1 MRFVTVMIIAL
12 LSSAAAFAQ
21 DRPIVRAEITP
32 ETVAVGESAELKV
45 TVLVPTWFTRPSIY
59 PTFELANAITRLPD
73 DSSYSI
79 RERVGND
86 SWSGIVRTYE
96 ILPLF
101 GASYRL
107 NGQSMSIVYANPGSD
122 PVTVEVEIP
131 ELIFR
136 GSVPAGA
143 TGLDPYIAG
152 RSLELSLSV
161 EGEVDD
167 LETGDALVLNYFAE
181 LEGLPAIFLPPLVPA
196 LSFDG
201 VSIYADTPSL
211 DDGTIARRSEKLTL
225 VFDAGGEFV
234 VPDLTL
240 TFWNTATETIDSA
253 MVEGFAISVA
263 GPAAVSLNDGVEA
276 EGRSWLWALIAAG
289 ASILAIVIYVFGS
302 AAVGHFR
309 VAREKRR
316 RSEPY
321 AFSALQIALRA
332 NNADEA
338 YRAMLLWLQ
347 RLNPEMS
354 MRQLALCYGDAA
366 LVSDLESLSRMNY
379 SRSNSGSAGNTSRL
393 AEGLAEARQRY
404 IGRLTATAASDLPP
418 LNP

>member
-32 ETVAVGESAELKV
+32 ETVAVGESVELKI

-225 VFDAGGEFV
+225 IFDAGGEFV

-240 TFWNTATETIDSA
+240 AFWNTATETIDSA

-263 GPAAVSLNDGVEA
+263 GPAAVSLNDGVDA

-302 AAVGHFR
+302 AAVGYFR
-309 VAREKRR
+309 VAKEKRR

-321 AFSALQIALRA
+321 AFSALQTALRA

-347 RLNPEMS
+347 RLNPAMS
-354 MRQLALCYGDAA
+354 MRQLALCYGNAA

-379 SRSNSGSAGNTSRL
+379 SRSSSGSAGNTSRL
-393 AEGLAEARQRY
+393 AEGLAEARRRY
-404 IGRLTATAASDLPP
+404 IGRLTAAAASDLPP